1 MCRAMSASEGHVSVP
16 LIPAGAIFPIIWVF
30 LAIIALTLALE
41 RSRLKKYLPGPVTV
55 IIIPCALANL
65 GIIPSSAPEYD
76 AIYQFS
82 VPVGVALLLLRAD
95 IGEIVRRS
103 GSMLGLFFVGL
114 LASYIGIGIAFM
126 TVDVGVHGADVAAVL
141 VAYLTGS
148 TVNVVA
154 TAQAVQMDPTFL
166 TAAIAGCAFVLP
178 AYLGAA
184 TYLMRSEALGRFLRA
199 APGSSLATAVPSVA
213 EAEPVEE
220 QAPPRPPMG
229 MLIALLYG
237 IGIFVAVDWVMRALG
252 LGHLTILAIT
262 VVAIAVPNLFK
273 GIRRL
278 VSGDRELGLV
288 LMFLFV
294 SAIAA
299 QIDVFSMGEQALQ
312 VALFAT
318 LALVIH
324 LVVLLIG
331 GRILRADPH
340 QLFLASLCGVGG
352 PPSAAAVAAAQGRED
367 LVMPSIL
374 CGLAGIM
381 LGNFA
386 AIACFHL
393 LS

>member
-1 MCRAMSASEGHVSVP
+1 MTDP
-16 LIPAGAIFPIIWVF
+16 LIPAGEIYPIIWVF

-65 GIIPSSAPEYD
+65 GIIPSAAPEYD

-95 IGEIVRRS
+95 IGEIIRRS
-103 GSMLGLFFVGL
+103 GGMLGLFFVGL
-114 LASYIGIGIAFM
+114 LASYIGISVAFM
-126 TVDVGVHGADVAAVL
+126 SIDVGAHGADVAAVL

-154 TAQAVQMDPTFL
+154 TAQAVRMDPTFL

-199 APGSSLATAVPSVA
+199 APGSSLNAAEETVVVEASVKDRS
-213 EAEPVEE
+213 
-220 QAPPRPPMG
+220 PPRPPMG
-229 MLIALLYG
+229 MLMALLYG
-237 IGIFVAVDWVMRALG
+237 IGIFIAVDSVMRAVG

-262 VVAIAVPNLFK
+262 VVAIAVPNVFK
-273 GIRRL
+273 SIRCL

-294 SAIAA
+294 CAIAA
-299 QIDVFSMGEQALQ
+299 QIDLFSMGAQALR

-318 LALVIH
+318 LALTVH
-324 LVVLLIG
+324 LIVLLIG
-331 GRILRADPH
+331 GRILRTDPH

-386 AIACFHL
+386 AVASFHL